1 MQEPRIVTAARWIFG
16 LFYFANGIGMVLH
29 TLFGIGTPPSQP
41 TAEAGAFTVALTS
54 SHFMDPLVSLVYLV
68 GGGALLLRRSAP
80 LGVIVL
86 TPVVVAIFFFHA
98 TLSGQWI
105 WGSVNLTWLLALAW
119 QFRSAFYPLWTYPAR
134 S

>member
-1 MQEPRIVTAARWIFG
+1 MHEPRMVTAARWIFG
-16 LFYFANGIGMVLH
+16 LFYFVTGIAIFLY
-29 TLFGIGTPPSQP
+29 TFFGIGTPPNQP
-41 TAEAGAFTVALTS
+41 TPEAGAFTLALTS

-68 GGGALLLRRSAP
+68 GGGALVLRRSAP

-86 TPVVVAIFFFHA
+86 TPVVVAIFLFHA

-105 WGSVNLTWLLALAW
+105 WGTVNLTWLLALAW
-119 QFRSAFYPLWTYPAR
+119 QVRSAFYPLWTYPAR